1 MMYKRFAAV
10 LVAFMC
16 VFSVAATN
24 SVRRAVPRAAG
35 AAGGDAVCV
44 KISVAGAAG
53 VGGTIIAQLNPTTA
67 PITVKNFLAYVDKQ
81 YYSNTIFHRVIK
93 SFMVQGG
100 GFTPDFYHENTSEKQ
115 GQGSPIKNEAGDL
128 NTRGTLSMART
139 NDPDSATSQFFINTV
154 DNASLDKSAS
164 SAGYA
169 VFGKVVSGMDVVD
182 KIESQ
187 QTTTIGSFAD
197 VPTTP
202 IMMKEVARSPCA

>member
-1 MMYKRFAAV
+1 MYKRFAAV

-93 SFMVQGG
+93 SFMVTKQLAKRSLRDH
-100 GFTPDFYHENTSEKQ
+100 FFISASAPDFPRASIPAFTNSRHSSFFSEALP
-115 GQGSPIKNEAGDL
+115 S
-128 NTRGTLSMART
+128 
-139 NDPDSATSQFFINTV
+139 
-154 DNASLDKSAS
+154 
-164 SAGYA
+164 
-169 VFGKVVSGMDVVD
+169 
-182 KIESQ
+182 
-187 QTTTIGSFAD
+187 
-197 VPTTP
+197 
-202 IMMKEVARSPCA
+202 